1 MCNYLDILVL
11 GWLVHWTLLGSE
23 GLGLAGTQL
32 RHLIRHFN
40 PSPSQLLLLLQLR
53 LQRALINHAHY
64 PGVPFRTFLHSL
76 IHLKLILLF
85 LYLDYVYFLQILVR
99 EGGGYY
105 SGY

>member
-32 RHLIRHFN
+32 RHLVCHFN
-40 PSPSQLLLLLQLR
+40 PSPSQLLLFLQLR
-53 LQRALINHAHY
+53 LQRALINHAHH
-64 PGVPFRTFLHSL
+64 PGVPFRTFF
-76 IHLKLILLF
+76 IHVKLILLF